1 MAAMEIARAGM
12 NKAVTSGHDRV
23 EAILTSDGSGSNG
36 SESDGSSSEQPQLT
50 QPQLTQ
56 KAIVALGPLLPRFAQ
71 TMELGAPLKVALAK
85 AVEADEPAGKRLA
98 RAKMLHNVLSAKYP
112 NVKLDDAA
120 KMTAEW
126 VHGVLDASYPAESA
140 VVDGKFS
147 DSDSATTIAGD
158 SATTTTTD
166 SATATTMDSATATA
180 IATAPATA
188 STTRVGGSAIT
199 NYCWRRRLNQRP
211 ERC

>member
-1 MAAMEIARAGM
+1 MARKLSGASPPPSQHVHQAQRPVVRLHAELAG
-12 NKAVTSGHDRV
+12 DDD
-23 EAILTSDGSGSNG
+23 E
-36 SESDGSSSEQPQLT
+36 
-50 QPQLTQ
+50 
-56 KAIVALGPLLPRFAQ
+56 
-71 TMELGAPLKVALAK
+71 GAPRVQMALTAHRPG
-85 AVEADEPAGKRLA
+85 ACGVPARTSTRPSAELLFFVPRHRGPDG
-98 RAKMLHNVLSAKYP
+98 LHSAS
-112 NVKLDDAA
+112 VSVSD
-120 KMTAEW
+120 
-126 VHGVLDASYPAESA
+126 
-140 VVDGKFS
+140 S